1 MIAIDNS
8 RVECWQQNLLCAPEI
23 WNYQVHLCTKCSW
36 CPWVTLLA
44 CVIFRFYS
52 GISLKR
58 FQENK
63 KPWCSPWTHEPI
75 NVVVRRV
82 GFEQSDQCV
91 IVCAQNVSG
100 MVSRV
105 EGTRY
110 RCPWGQS
117 PPAALPLSQNQTSAL
132 AAIPFSRI
140 LSSQD
145 RFGAARG
152 RTRRGV
158 QPVVREERR
167 TRGQRLLPTGD
178 WRTGRVW
185 RETFGSNKSIRAL
198 FSWVRVSLSESGSA
212 AAATVSLGWVAGSV
226 QTLAS
231 SMRSSFEVHSPQK
244 SCHCKFWRFI

>member
-1 MIAIDNS
+1 MLTAEPTLCPRDMELPSSLVHKMFMMSLGDAACLYNIQ
-8 RVECWQQNLLCAPEI
+8 VLL
-23 WNYQVHLCTKCSW
+23 WNFSKKV
-36 CPWVTLLA
+36 
-44 CVIFRFYS
+44 S
-52 GISLKR
+52 GK
-58 FQENK
+58 QE
-63 KPWCSPWTHEPI
+63 PRCSPWTHEPI

-152 RTRRGV
+152 RFRRGV
-158 QPVVREERR
+158 QPVVREERE

-178 WRTGRVW
+178 
-185 RETFGSNKSIRAL
+185 
-198 FSWVRVSLSESGSA
+198 
-212 AAATVSLGWVAGSV
+212 
-226 QTLAS
+226 
-231 SMRSSFEVHSPQK
+231 
-244 SCHCKFWRFI
+244 

>member
-52 GISLKR
+52 GISVKR

-63 KPWCSPWTHEPI
+63 KPRCSPWTHEPI

-152 RTRRGV
+152 RFRRGV

-167 TRGQRLLPTGD
+167 GGNDCCRLEID
-178 WRTGRVW
+178 GR
-185 RETFGSNKSIRAL
+185 EEFGGKLLGPINP
-198 FSWVRVSLSESGSA
+198 SELCFPES
-212 AAATVSLGWVAGSV
+212 
-226 QTLAS
+226 
-231 SMRSSFEVHSPQK
+231 E
-244 SCHCKFWRFI
+244 